1 MYETAKTLHLSA
13 AILTFVFFIIR
24 FALLM
29 KASPALQKK
38 WLKITPHIADTLL
51 LITIVVMIVM
61 SSVYPFV
68 NGWAS
73 SKLAGL
79 VFYILSIAF
88 TLRWAKNN
96 VWRIVGAVS
105 AVFWFYMTARLG
117 LVGPAA
123 FA

>member
-1 MYETAKTLHLSA
+1 MYEIAKGMHLSA
-13 AILTFVFFIIR
+13 VILTFLFFLIR
-24 FALLM
+24 FALLL
-29 KASPALQKK
+29 KQSPMLQQK

-51 LITIVVMIVM
+51 LVTIIWLVIL
-61 SSVYPFV
+61 SGIYPFM

-73 SKLAGL
+73 AKLAGL

-96 VWRIVGAVS
+96 IWRMVGAVS
-105 AVFWFYMTARLG
+105 VLFWVYMTARLG